1 LKKILVTGGAGFIAS
16 NLIKYI
22 LKTNKNIKIYSF
34 DNYSTGSTRN
44 HISSKKIIY
53 LDGQTSKINNN
64 KTLNKIDFDTVFH
77 FAEFSRIVPSFKN
90 YDTCIKSNTIG
101 TFEVIKFA
109 LNKNAKLIY
118 SASSSTVGKNKYL
131 SPYSWS
137 KYANNELIKNFSKW
151 FGLKYVIVYF
161 YNVYGTNQITS
172 GTMSAVIGIF
182 EKQYLS
188 NQPLTVV
195 KPGTQKR
202 DFTHVND
209 IVIGTYLAS
218 TKTENSEFH
227 IGSGRNYSVLEV
239 AKMFN
244 HKIKFIAERPG
255 ERFYSLSNTN
265 NAKKILNY
273 VPKYDL
279 ESYVKQFIK
288 NNKIDEKYR

>member
-1 LKKILVTGGAGFIAS
+1 
-16 NLIKYI
+16 
-22 LKTNKNIKIYSF
+22 
-34 DNYSTGSTRN
+34 
-44 HISSKKIIY
+44 
-53 LDGQTSKINNN
+53 
-64 KTLNKIDFDTVFH
+64 
-77 FAEFSRIVPSFKN
+77 
-90 YDTCIKSNTIG
+90 
-101 TFEVIKFA
+101 
-109 LNKNAKLIY
+109 
-118 SASSSTVGKNKYL
+118 
-131 SPYSWS
+131 
-137 KYANNELIKNFSKW
+137 
-151 FGLKYVIVYF
+151 
-161 YNVYGTNQITS
+161 
-172 GTMSAVIGIF
+172 MSAVIGIF

-209 IVIGTYLAS
+209 IVKGTYLAS

-273 VPKYDL
+273 VPKYEL